1 MRICTVSLTAII
13 SARSEDSSDEEFGY
27 ESGDVDVEDE
37 NMSNEDEESGSE
49 EGYEYVQ
56 DGDRARR

>member
-1 MRICTVSLTAII
+1 MSLTAII
-13 SARSEDSSDEEFGY
+13 SARREDSSDEEFGY